1 MVPKFKRIF
10 ESIPIIFPV
19 LINDFGVSMHIEFP
33 FILAETNVVDVN
45 EVVDNFL
52 PVFPAERLNFV

>member
-1 MVPKFKRIF
+1 
-10 ESIPIIFPV
+10 
-19 LINDFGVSMHIEFP
+19 MHIEFP

-45 EVVDNFL
+45 KVVDNFL